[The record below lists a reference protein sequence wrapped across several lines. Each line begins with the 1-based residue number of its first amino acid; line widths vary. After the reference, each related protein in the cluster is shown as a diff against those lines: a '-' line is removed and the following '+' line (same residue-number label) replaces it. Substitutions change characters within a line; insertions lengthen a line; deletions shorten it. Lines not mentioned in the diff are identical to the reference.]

1 MNSYEV
7 LLDEIYSN
15 INVVKEELI
24 NANGL
29 IEVYKEA

>member
-7 LLDEIYSN
+7 LLDEIYTN
-15 INVVKEELI
+15 INVVEEELI

>member
-15 INVVKEELI
+15 INVVEEELI
-24 NANGL
+24 NANSL
-29 IEVYKEA
+29 IKVYKEA

>member
-1 MNSYEV
+1 MNNYEA

-15 INVVKEELI
+15 INVVEEELI
-24 NANGL
+24 NANGF